1 MYAAL
6 DDAGSRNFG
15 LRSELRLLLLHL
27 AANHSVLHEA
37 VGAGTEL
44 SASSPDELALVSA
57 AEHFGY
63 EFTARDLSNEYD
75 SLNVFNICTLLVR
88 DKRLGAQSPPH
99 AVQILAVFPYVSS
112 RKRMSSVVRLPSA
125 LCVGGEKGGAVYCFC
140 KVRSKLSVG
149 ADSVLLPLLAP
160 PSASA
165 AAATAN
171 STDRVLALKGTL
183 EAWADEAL
191 RTLVF
196 ACRRVPDD
204 EYKTWAR
211 KYARAL
217 EDPRER
223 AALKA
228 GLENAVDN
236 LQAEIEKG
244 LLLQGGSAVEDELQ
258 VGVPETLRDL
268 SRAGIKV
275 WMLTG
280 DKVGTAKNIAAACS
294 LLPAITAR
302 NFSNSL
308 SSPHP
313 PHNAQLLRQP
323 SFANKGRV
331 IEWTT
336 ETIGGLDDV
345 PANEIASAVSARESM
360 VVELAPHT
368 HTHTRGCRGGE
379 ALCDESA
386 RVRTGTVKA
395 RARWPM
401 LGRCTSYLTV
411 RFSRKRDD
419 KERERERERVAPAAS
434 AAGRL
439 IGALEQKVWLLLAA
453 VAVVVVVVV
462 VVVVAVVVVVVVVVT
477 RAKGMCDFLR
487 LLWLLLLLL
496 LLSLEQKFPALASLS
511 EQCLAAADELDV
523 LLKRPPSNVTGAVA
537 ASSAAVGKAAAKR
550 VDTRRARPSLRI
562 PGAEASA
569 EATARALDFA
579 LVVDEKTIDWLTA
592 ACPAQFAA
600 LTLRARAVI
609 ACRCRQ
615 EQKAQM
621 VRLVREHSANARVLA
636 IGDGAND
643 PDAVFAVLCL
653 WCCACGAS
661 PVPHPPLPNVT
672 SANLGELCTDVP
684 VQSMIRAA
692 HVGVGI
698 AGKEGMQAVQNAER
712 NVQAVQN
719 AGALFHAE
727 FVRINIC

>member
-1 MYAAL
+1 
-6 DDAGSRNFG
+6 
-15 LRSELRLLLLHL
+15 
-27 AANHSVLHEA
+27 
-37 VGAGTEL
+37 
-44 SASSPDELALVSA
+44 
-57 AEHFGY
+57 
-63 EFTARDLSNEYD
+63 
-75 SLNVFNICTLLVR
+75 
-88 DKRLGAQSPPH
+88 
-99 AVQILAVFPYVSS
+99 
-112 RKRMSSVVRLPSA
+112 
-125 LCVGGEKGGAVYCFC
+125 
-140 KVRSKLSVG
+140 
-149 ADSVLLPLLAP
+149 
-160 PSASA
+160 
-165 AAATAN
+165 
-171 STDRVLALKGTL
+171 
-183 EAWADEAL
+183 
-191 RTLVF
+191 
-196 ACRRVPDD
+196 
-204 EYKTWAR
+204 
-211 KYARAL
+211 
-217 EDPRER
+217 
-223 AALKA
+223 
-228 GLENAVDN
+228 
-236 LQAEIEKG
+236 
-244 LLLQGGSAVEDELQ
+244 
-258 VGVPETLRDL
+258 
-268 SRAGIKV
+268 
-275 WMLTG
+275 MLTG

-360 VVELAPHT
+360 VVE
-368 HTHTRGCRGGE
+368 
-379 ALCDESA
+379 
-386 RVRTGTVKA
+386 VKA

-439 IGALEQKVWLLLAA
+439 IGA
-453 VAVVVVVVV
+453 
-462 VVVVAVVVVVVVVVT
+462 
-477 RAKGMCDFLR
+477 
-487 LLWLLLLLL
+487 
-496 LLSLEQKFPALASLS
+496 LEQKFPALASLS

-643 PDAVFAVLCL
+643 VA
-653 WCCACGAS
+653 
-661 PVPHPPLPNVT
+661 
-672 SANLGELCTDVP
+672 
-684 VQSMIRAA
+684 MIRAA

-698 AGKEGMQAVQNAER
+698 AGKEGMQAVQNADFAIGQFRFLRRLLFVHGRHNYRRLSILVCYMFYKNVLDRMTQFQFTTGAFYSGQKFWSEVVTTIFNVVFTSLPIIAIACADADLPARVAER
-712 NVQAVQN
+712 APELYRACAKQLLYTHSLFWSWVLEACCVSIAYFLAIKALYRTADRWSGSTLGVWEMGIVSQVTITTMVNFRLMLDVTHWTAPIVFIFAATLVVWVGSIALFSGTFFFFWAEWWGVPRRVLLTGPFCLFFIWAMVIGLLPKLIRETVGGFFPSEDRLALQAVRAQRPPGPPRQMPALLRRMLGN
-719 AGALFHAE
+719 QKEPQGGAQ
-727 FVRINIC
+727 RS